1 MLSRR
6 RFLQGSATLIGAH
19 AIAPAAQA
27 DLPAPQMAPAGME
40 RPPLAMPGGVRPVTT
55 LNGWSL
61 PSLMRDGAREFHL
74 MAEPVTQEIAPG
86 MKANLWGYN
95 GRSPG
100 PTLEMV
106 EGERVRIFV
115 SNKLPE
121 PTTVHWHGMPV
132 PNGMDGVAGV
142 TQAAIAS
149 GETWQYEFIA
159 RRSGSFMYHPHA
171 DDMLQMAMGM
181 MGCIVVHPKDAR
193 TMRVERDYAF
203 VINAYDIQP
212 GTMVPRVSTMTDF
225 NTWTW
230 NSRVFPGIE
239 PLFALRG
246 ERVRIRIGNLS
257 MDSHPIHL
265 HGHSFEVTGTD
276 GGWVPKSARWP
287 EVTVDVAPGQMRVI
301 EFIAEEAG
309 DWALHCHKSHHAMNA
324 MGHGVPTMLGTDAG
338 AAHATLR
345 DMVPGYMP
353 MGANG
358 MHEMA
363 SMRMPLPD
371 NTLPMMSGRGP
382 HGPIGMGGM
391 FTLLKVR
398 DRAVQGPLENDWYDG
413 AGAARARR
421 L

>member
-1 MLSRR
+1 MISRR
-6 RFLQGSATLIGAH
+6 QFLQGSATLIGAH
-19 AIAPAAQA
+19 AISPAAQA
-27 DLPAPQMAPAGME
+27 DLPPPSMAPAGMQ
-40 RPPLAMPGGVRPVTT
+40 RPPLAMLGVRPVTT

-61 PSLMRDGAREFHL
+61 PFRLRDGAREFHL
-74 MAEPVTQEIAPG
+74 VAQPVAQEIAPG
-86 MKANLWGYN
+86 MKAKLWGYN

-100 PTLEMV
+100 PTLEMI

-115 SNKLPE
+115 TNQLPE

-142 TQAAIAS
+142 TQAAIAP
-149 GETWQYEFIA
+149 GDTWQYEFMA

-171 DDMLQMAMGM
+171 DDMMQMAMGM

-193 TMRVERDYAF
+193 TMRVDRDYAF

-212 GTMVPRVSTMTDF
+212 GTLVPRVGTMTDF

-239 PLFALRG
+239 TLFALRG

-338 AAHATLR
+338 EAHATLR
-345 DMVPGYMP
+345 SMVPGYMP
-353 MGANG
+353 MGTNG

-363 SMRMPLPD
+363 SMRMPMPD
-371 NTLPMMSGRGP
+371 NTLPMMSGQGP
-382 HGPIGMGGM
+382 YGPIGMGGM

-413 AGAARARR
+413 AARARKV
-421 L
+421 

>member
-1 MLSRR
+1 MISRR
-6 RFLQGSATLIGAH
+6 RFLQGGATLIGAQ
-19 AIAPAAQA
+19 AMSAAAQA
-27 DLPAPQMAPAGME
+27 DLPAPTMAPAGME
-40 RPPLAMPGGVRPVTT
+40 GPPPAMPGVRPVTT

-61 PSLMRDGAREFHL
+61 PSRMRDGAREFHL
-74 MAEPVTQEIAPG
+74 VAHPVAQEIAPG
-86 MKANLWGYN
+86 MQANLWGYN

-115 SNKLPE
+115 TNRLPE

-142 TQAAIAS
+142 TQAAIAP
-149 GETWQYEFIA
+149 GDTWQYEFIA
-159 RRSGSFMYHPHA
+159 RRAGTFMYHPHA
-171 DDMLQMAMGM
+171 DDMMQMAMGM

-193 TMRVERDYAF
+193 TMRVDRDYAF
-203 VINAYDIQP
+203 LINAYDIRP
-212 GTMVPRVSTMTDF
+212 DTRVPRVGTMTDF

-324 MGHGVPTMLGTDAG
+324 MGHGVPTMLGTDAS
-338 AAHATLR
+338 AAQSTLR
-345 DMVPGYMP
+345 SMVPGYMP

-363 SMRMPLPD
+363 SMRMSLPD
-371 NTLPMMSGRGP
+371 NTLPMMSGQGP
-382 HGPIGMGGM
+382 YGPIGMGGM

-398 DRAVQGPLENDWYDG
+398 DRAVQGPLENDWYDS
-413 AGAARARR
+413 AGAARARKI
-421 L
+421 

>member
-1 MLSRR
+1 MISRR

-19 AIAPAAQA
+19 AIPPAAQA
-27 DLPAPQMAPAGME
+27 DLPAPLMAPAGSE
-40 RPPLAMPGGVRPVTT
+40 RPPLAMPGVRPVTT

-61 PSLMRDGAREFHL
+61 PSRMADGARQFHL
-74 MAEPVTQEIAPG
+74 VAQPVTQEIAPG
-86 MKANLWGYN
+86 MTANLWGYN

-115 SNKLPE
+115 TNKLPE

-142 TQAAIAS
+142 TQAAIAP
-149 GETWQYEFIA
+149 GDTWQYEFIA

-171 DDMLQMAMGM
+171 DDMMQMAMGM

-193 TMRVERDYAF
+193 TMRVDRDYAF
-203 VINAYDIQP
+203 LINAYDIQP
-212 GTMVPRVSTMTDF
+212 GTLVPRVGTMTDF

-338 AAHATLR
+338 EAHATLR
-345 DMVPGYMP
+345 SMVPGYMA

-371 NTLPMMSGRGP
+371 NTLPMMSGQGP
-382 HGPIGMGGM
+382 YGPIGMGGM

-413 AGAARARR
+413 AGAARARK

>member
-74 MAEPVTQEIAPG
+74 VAEPVTQEIAPG

-115 SNKLPE
+115 TNKLPE

-142 TQAAIAS
+142 TQAAIAP

-193 TMRVERDYAF
+193 TMRVDRDYAF